1 MLAKI
6 KTPELSRRGFLTAA
20 GGAGVGLAVGLS
32 LPGFAPKAARAATD
46 GSFNPFVLIAPDG
59 SVTVLAKHL
68 DKGQGILTGLTTLVA
83 EELDA
88 DWAQMRADF
97 APADTEKYK
106 NLFFG
111 VQGTG
116 GSTAIANS
124 WQQYRKAGAMARAM
138 LVEAAAKQWGVAAS
152 EITVEK
158 GVVAHASGKQAGF
171 GDLAEAA
178 AGIAAPADVALKDPA
193 QFTLIGNPDLRRID
207 GVSKTDG
214 SAIYTQDIVRPGML
228 YAAVAHPPRFG
239 ATVASFDAAA
249 AKAVDGVADVVQIPR
264 GIAVLAKD
272 TWTAFKGREAL
283 AVEWDESKAETRS
296 TDAIFA
302 EYRPMLDKAGTPARS
317 DGDAEAALANAA
329 QVVEAD
335 FEFPF
340 LAHAAME
347 PMNAVVEAAPGTS
360 VEIWTGSQLQ
370 TVDQAVAAQIAGVEP
385 GKVTINTLLAGG
397 SFGRR
402 AVPNSDYVAEA
413 VQIAVAIGGRAP
425 VKLVWSRE
433 DDMAAGFYRPVY
445 VHRVRAGLDADGKV
459 VAWQHRIV
467 GQSIVANTPFA
478 GLIEN
483 GIDNTSVEG
492 ASNMPYKIPNIGVD
506 LHTMDLGVPV
516 LWWRAVGSTHTAYAV
531 ETMIDQLAKA
541 AGKDPVE
548 FRLDLLSEHPRHA
561 GVLKLAAEKAGW
573 GGPLPDGVHRGV
585 AVHESFNSYVA
596 QVAEVRV
603 RDDGSMKVERVVCAI
618 DCGVAVNPDQIKA
631 QMEGGI
637 GYGLGAAMRNEV
649 TLTGGEVDQR
659 NFDTYE
665 PLRIDD
671 MPKVEAYIVPSA
683 EAPTGVGEP
692 GTPVVA
698 PAVANAVFDATGN
711 LIKALPFARHGLV

>member
-6 KTPELSRRGFLTAA
+6 KTPQLSRRGFLTAA
-20 GGAGVGLAVGLS
+20 GGAGVGLVVGLS

-59 SVTVLAKHL
+59 TVTVLAKHL

-88 DWAQMRADF
+88 DWAQMRGDH
-97 APADTEKYK
+97 APADIEKYK

-124 WQQYRKAGAMARAM
+124 WQQYRKAGATARAM
-138 LVEAAAKQWGVAAS
+138 LVEAAAKQWGVVAS
-152 EITVEK
+152 EITVKK
-158 GVVAHASGKQAGF
+158 GVIAHASGKQAGF

-178 AGIAAPADVALKDPA
+178 AGIAAPADVALKDPSR
-193 QFTLIGNPDLRRID
+193 FTLIGNPDLRRVD

-228 YAAVAHPPRFG
+228 HAAVAHPPRFG

-249 AKAVDGVADVVQIPR
+249 AKAVDGVEDVVQIPR
-264 GIAVLAKD
+264 GVAVLARD

-296 TDAIFA
+296 TEAIFA
-302 EYRPMLDKAGTPARS
+302 EYRPLLDKAGTPARS
-317 DGDAEAALANAA
+317 DGDAEAALADAA

-347 PMNAVVEAAPGTS
+347 PMNAVVDAKPGTS
-360 VEIWTGSQLQ
+360 VEIWTGSQLP
-370 TVDQAVAAQIAGVEP
+370 TVDQNVAGQIAGVEP
-385 GKVTINTLLAGG
+385 GQVTINVLLAGG

-402 AVPNSDYVAEA
+402 AVPNSDYIAEA

-445 VHRVRAGLDADGKV
+445 VHRLRAGLDADGKV

-492 ASNMPYKIPNIGVD
+492 ASNVPYKIPNIGVD
-506 LHTMDLGVPV
+506 LHTTDIGVPV

-531 ETMIDQLAKA
+531 ETMIDQVARA
-541 AGKDPVE
+541 AGKDPVD
-548 FRLDLLSEHPRHA
+548 FRMDLLSEHPRHA
-561 GVLKLAAEKAGW
+561 GVLKLAAEKANW
-573 GGPLPDGVHRGV
+573 GGPLPEGVHRGV
-585 AVHESFNSYVA
+585 AVHESFNSFVA

-603 RDDGSMKVERVVCAI
+603 LDDGSMKVERVVCAV

-649 TLTGGEVDQR
+649 TLTDGQVDQV

-671 MPKVEAYIVPSA
+671 MPKIEAYIVPSA

-692 GTPVVA
+692 GTPVIA
-698 PAVANAVFDATGN
+698 PAVANAVFEATGN